1 MPASRHVI
9 VSLGGMEAGGIRAI
23 TSRRKARTAK
33 MRLAIY
39 ANTFE
44 LHISFAKNQIY
55 KYLPFCKLLSCETLR
70 TKILPNPYLCRPLKF
85 T

>member
-1 MPASRHVI
+1 MPARRHVI

-39 ANTFE
+39 ASTFE
-44 LHISFAKNQIY
+44 LHIAHFRRTRYINTCHFASF
-55 KYLPFCKLLSCETLR
+55 YLVKLCASKSFPTPIFAVR
-70 TKILPNPYLCRPLKF
+70 
-85 T
+85 